1 MPPKNRSGKAEKE
14 DKPEKAKKKDKPEKA
29 VSNRRP
35 EKAKKAKAVTAGDF
49 EPLTCKDFLGCRWE
63 VTENGQ
69 IGIWQPA
76 DEGERS
82 KLSTLPGKISSVAY
96 DKMCAVVG
104 DEEGSLKRTVLQ
116 NIILYS
122 SQYSNDFIKKNQQ
135 KIICDLITQIIFC

>member
-1 MPPKNRSGKAEKE
+1 MPPKKSGKAEKQ
-14 DKPEKAKKKDKPEKA
+14 DKPEKTKKKDKA
-29 VSNRRP
+29 VSNQRP
-35 EKAKKAKAVTAGDF
+35 EKAKKAKAVTATDF
-49 EPLTCKDFLGCRWE
+49 EPMTCKDFLTCRWE

-82 KLSTLPGKISSVAY
+82 KLSTIPGKISNVVY